1 MKYPKANNYLVY
13 KKVDDDRCRI
23 RDYSDDKISSLEVDM
38 KTAHFLRRLDGKT
51 SPMKCMPGTSAE
63 EVREMLRMLK
73 RNGLLR
79 TKKRVIWKGIGSVE
93 VTLWIPGMKF
103 QKSIYPKIFNWMLLL
118 TWLPLLCAGLFLFLK
133 DMGRYVERME
143 WVDFQILMG
152 FIAGMLWGMLF
163 HEIAHGSASMS
174 YGVKVFELGIFLDFF
189 MPGAYAALDVQ
200 LSKNRWHRIQILG
213 AGVEANFWIGGCCL
227 VLGRCFPALG
237 CFFMMSAICN
247 ILLGM
252 SNICLWRLVGGADL
266 DGMLIF
272 SEILGVDN
280 FLDKARIAVF
290 NKRKRREIR
299 AKLGMSGYALI
310 FVYRVIFLFQVLFPV
325 SLVANLA
332 MIAM

>member
-1 MKYPKANNYLVY
+1 
-13 KKVDDDRCRI
+13 
-23 RDYSDDKISSLEVDM
+23 
-38 KTAHFLRRLDGKT
+38 
-51 SPMKCMPGTSAE
+51 
-63 EVREMLRMLK
+63 
-73 RNGLLR
+73 
-79 TKKRVIWKGIGSVE
+79 
-93 VTLWIPGMKF
+93 
-103 QKSIYPKIFNWMLLL
+103 
-118 TWLPLLCAGLFLFLK
+118 
-133 DMGRYVERME
+133 
-143 WVDFQILMG
+143 
-152 FIAGMLWGMLF
+152 
-163 HEIAHGSASMS
+163 
-174 YGVKVFELGIFLDFF
+174 
-189 MPGAYAALDVQ
+189 
-200 LSKNRWHRIQILG
+200 
-213 AGVEANFWIGGCCL
+213 
-227 VLGRCFPALG
+227 
-237 CFFMMSAICN
+237 MMSAICN